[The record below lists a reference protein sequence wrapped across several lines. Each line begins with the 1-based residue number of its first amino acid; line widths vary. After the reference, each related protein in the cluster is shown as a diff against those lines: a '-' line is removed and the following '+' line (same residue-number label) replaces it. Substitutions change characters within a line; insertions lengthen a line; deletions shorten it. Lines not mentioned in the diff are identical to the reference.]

1 LRAEFDPHSGL
12 FVLVISDLAPA
23 RGGDQ
28 LIGASDDEIAGAVST
43 AARLH
48 ASWWGNPSLPGI
60 HWLASHARLVAK
72 TLAQAPDL
80 YPAFAEAWS
89 GELSDE
95 ELKLGERVTTRLQPL
110 VDATDHPPYTLVHGD
125 YRLDN
130 LFFAAD
136 GEVVVIDWQM
146 SFRGYSGAF
155 DLALLMASSLTS
167 EDRCRLMTPLT
178 QLYRDELVSHGVT
191 DFGETDLRRALA
203 VAAGQLIARCP
214 LAHQI
219 PSANERAATMRA
231 RLFRATGISPGM
243 WSSASSCSPAI
254 PISRSHPQREDCPS
268 TNQRDESDNQF
279 ATAACCSSG

>member
-1 LRAEFDPHSGL
+1 LPPFGRHERT
-12 FVLVISDLAPA
+12 VT
-23 RGGDQ
+23 GG
-28 LIGASDDEIAGAVST
+28 
-43 AARLH
+43 
-48 ASWWGNPSLPGI
+48 P
-60 HWLASHARLVAK
+60 
-72 TLAQAPDL
+72 
-80 YPAFAEAWS
+80 
-89 GELSDE
+89 
-95 ELKLGERVTTRLQPL
+95 RLQPL

-167 EDRCRLMTPLT
+167 DDRCRLMTPLT

-231 RLFRATGISPGM
+231 RLFRGYWDIA
-243 WSSASSCSPAI
+243 
-254 PISRSHPQREDCPS
+254 RHVEL
-268 TNQRDESDNQF
+268 NELL
-279 ATAACCSSG
+279 